1 MARALSLC
9 LALIQIGYAS
19 PQPGS
24 RHTWLRPSDSAYEKS
39 IQEAFDG
46 TANLGPFNDDKSGV
60 HQIWVR
66 FSTSRPGRN
75 SIMFYS
81 PLHCAQLLADDAR
94 QKKGPKPTVIS
105 VRRSCDGNLFAV
117 VSYTSGTKADS
128 FPVLVK
134 HDGVELRPRSDKLAV
149 EPIVSRRQ
157 TTSFQTEYTYSYRDQ
172 LFTFNLLDPWTYKVT
187 VQYVL
192 PETGDA
198 TEVPLDLS
206 VFTEDEADYS
216 SGY

>member
-1 MARALSLC
+1 
-9 LALIQIGYAS
+9 
-19 PQPGS
+19 
-24 RHTWLRPSDSAYEKS
+24 
-39 IQEAFDG
+39 
-46 TANLGPFNDDKSGV
+46 
-60 HQIWVR
+60 
-66 FSTSRPGRN
+66 
-75 SIMFYS
+75 MFYS

-198 TEVPLDLS
+198 TYNSSISQSLPKTKLITARGIRPLNQYAAWRGPRRGMLHKES
-206 VFTEDEADYS
+206 
-216 SGY
+216 